1 MTLQL
6 LQTELPKIGYGDN
19 LSQPKP
25 QIAIISSISRAK
37 VYSDIVDKL
46 TKYNAFYEAD
56 QELVA
61 KQIGKKPGSS
71 KGAIIFPKSP
81 FDNLCVITKPP
92 SGQQAKSPNTDQHET
107 YSALCFAAK
116 LRNKDTNYSLQE
128 LLKYRDMVES
138 SKATSDQDVRSLFE
152 NVMPDDWKSSS
163 IAQTESFFN
172 KENLSGTSFTIER
185 QKEGPIT
192 KKIYALAD
200 KLIKELAA
208 NNTETFGLF
217 TKLQLDKWNPG
228 DIWVVSN
235 NIRETDF
242 DKCKTLKHL
251 NEELYE
257 LYLSKKLIG
266 VSLKKWDRP
275 GPAPYD
281 TYNMG
286 NIQFFGKFNGYG
298 LGSKAPGFVYSN
310 VNMVYK
316 YKLVNT
322 TTKQG
327 DAVVRPFTGT
337 DISAEITGDAAAG
350 GKAGQTFINK
360 VLAQMGKGQISKARD
375 IEDFHRKDPTASM
388 LKFYNTAMKASRDN
402 RPKEK
407 TVAEFKAMINKKY
420 KDSAETKYVGAKMQ
434 VAEFAAIIETLTP
447 QEKDTLTDM
456 MICYAAS
463 SLRQVSS
470 PFVKVGK

>member
-6 LQTELPKIGYGDN
+6 LQTELTKIGYGDN
-19 LSQPKP
+19 LSEPKP
-25 QIAIISSISRAK
+25 QIAIIASISRAK
-37 VYSDIVDKL
+37 VYSDIVTGL
-46 TKYNAFYEAD
+46 SKYNAFYEAD
-56 QELVA
+56 QELVS

-71 KGAIIFPKSP
+71 QGAIIFPKSP

-92 SGQQAKSPNTDQHET
+92 SGQQAKKPNPDQHET

-116 LRNKDTNYSLQE
+116 LKNSNTNYSLQE
-128 LLKYRDMVES
+128 LLKHRNLVVA
-138 SKATSDQDVRSLFE
+138 SKATSDQDVRTLFE
-152 NVMPDDWKSSS
+152 DVMPDDWKSSS
-163 IAQTESFFN
+163 IAQTESFFKN
-172 KENLSGTSFTIER
+172 ENLSGSSYTIER

-208 NNTETFGLF
+208 NNSAQFGLF
-217 TKLQLDKWNPG
+217 SKLQPDKWNPG

-286 NIQFFGKFNGYG
+286 NIQFYGKFDGYG
-298 LGSKAPGFVYSN
+298 MGAKTPGFIYSN
-310 VNMVYK
+310 VHMVFK

-322 TTKQG
+322 TTKYG

-360 VLAQMGKGQISKARD
+360 VLAQMNKGQITKSRNIAD
-375 IEDFHRKDPTASM
+375 LHRKDPAASM

-407 TVAEFKAMINKKY
+407 TVAEFKAMINKRYVNSK
-420 KDSAETKYVGAKMQ
+420 ETNYVSSKMQ

-463 SLRQVSS
+463 SIRQISS